1 MYNYILNRT
10 VCIYDVIYI
19 YIIHSHTHTYVCI
32 CIYIWAVCVYM
43 YIENHGT
50 LQPEVLSARCPQC
63 FNVSGFM
70 FVQHLWP
77 KMGFTPGHFI
87 TEHDDKR
94 WDFDGFWG
102 CPIFRHTHV
111 CFRFKVTS
119 LWWSSLICSNECTW
133 MWYGCFTPWIG
144 GFHDKPTIS
153 FFSMLFVSS
162 TILDIGPQYS
172 LMMFNGRR
180 WYNDVVMIWLGLK
193 QAVHHLYTHIY
204 THTRIYIYMHTC
216 LSAHTHIYIH
226 THIRIYIHIY
236 VCIPA
241 ESNPW
246 MPEVKRN
253 VVLWRA
259 TVSAWV
265 GAPTRRAAP
274 GSSRRRRELGW
285 PCLDTFWLFNDRD
298 YIIGFMLF

>member
-1 MYNYILNRT
+1 
-10 VCIYDVIYI
+10 
-19 YIIHSHTHTYVCI
+19 
-32 CIYIWAVCVYM
+32 M

-204 THTRIYIYMHTC
+204 THTHIYIYAYMFICTHTYIYIYTH
-216 LSAHTHIYIH
+216 AHTHIYIYTYLRMH
-226 THIRIYIHIY
+226 TRWIQSMDARGEEKCCSMKGYGFSLSRGTNEKSCTWFKQETERIG
-236 VCIPA
+236 
-241 ESNPW
+241 
-246 MPEVKRN
+246 
-253 VVLWRA
+253 L
-259 TVSAWV
+259 TL
-265 GAPTRRAAP
+265 P
-274 GSSRRRRELGW
+274 GYL
-285 PCLDTFWLFNDRD
+285 LA
-298 YIIGFMLF
+298 I

>member
-19 YIIHSHTHTYVCI
+19 YIIPSHTHTYVCI
-32 CIYIWAVCVYM
+32 YMYIYIWAVCVYM

-63 FNVSGFM
+63 FNISGFM

-133 MWYGCFTPWIG
+133 MWYGCFTLWIG

-162 TILDIGPQYS
+162 TVLDIGP
-172 LMMFNGRR
+172 NI
-180 WYNDVVMIWLGLK
+180 V
-193 QAVHHLYTHIY
+193 
-204 THTRIYIYMHTC
+204 
-216 LSAHTHIYIH
+216 
-226 THIRIYIHIY
+226 
-236 VCIPA
+236 
-241 ESNPW
+241 
-246 MPEVKRN
+246 
-253 VVLWRA
+253 
-259 TVSAWV
+259 
-265 GAPTRRAAP
+265 
-274 GSSRRRRELGW
+274 
-285 PCLDTFWLFNDRD
+285 
-298 YIIGFMLF
+298 